1 MVRINNKTAK
11 KYKSLLDLYLKDA
24 DLLNYN
30 KTFIDLFDQRTNKKQ
45 LISKETVRSCLS
57 AIIWKLKQSN
67 GNAKSIKEYQ
77 LFMNPFI
84 FMKGKKINKTLY
96 QLFKKSKWSK
106 K

>member
-45 LISKETVRSCLS
+45 LISKETVRS
-57 AIIWKLKQSN
+57 
-67 GNAKSIKEYQ
+67 
-77 LFMNPFI
+77 
-84 FMKGKKINKTLY
+84 
-96 QLFKKSKWSK
+96 
-106 K
+106 

>member
-1 MVRINNKTAK
+1 MSHLLLKGVRIHSFDLE
-11 KYKSLLDLYLKDA
+11 SLLDLYLKDA

-67 GNAKSIKEYQ
+67 GNAKLIKEYQ
-77 LFMNPFI
+77 LFMTH
-84 FMKGKKINKTLY
+84 MRKACLY
-96 QLFKKSKWSK
+96 DTRS
-106 K
+106 